1 MKELLILRHAKS
13 SWDAPAVDDFE
24 RPLAPRG
31 EKEAPRMG
39 AYLAAI
45 AFVPDLI
52 VSSPARRASQT
63 AQKVAK
69 AAGFKGD
76 IAFDQRIYLA
86 NPDTLLEVVCA
97 LPETA
102 GRVLLVGHNPGFEE
116 LVAALC
122 GGAVR
127 LTTAALACVE
137 LPATAAWVDVER
149 ASGVLL
155 WLVTPK
161 TLA

>member
-13 SWDAPAVDDFE
+13 SWDTAAVDDFE

-45 AFVPDLI
+45 DFLPDLI

-76 IAFDQRIYLA
+76 IAFEPRIYLA
-86 NPDTLLEVVCA
+86 DADTLLEVVHT

-127 LTTAALACVE
+127 LATAALASIE
-137 LPATAAWVDVER
+137 LPAATAWLDVER
-149 ASGVLL
+149 ESGVLL

-161 TLA
+161 TFA